1 MVQGSRVREVEGNG
15 SFEAKQ
21 EQRRGS
27 KIEEKGSINHPFLQ
41 QNPTTAQAPA
51 KNVSIDLIH

>member
-1 MVQGSRVREVEGNG
+1 MEGNG

-41 QNPTTAQAPA
+41 QNPTTAQAPG